1 MHICVWHE
9 VLSMNGA
16 GSFISNQV
24 WRALAR
30 ILRFTIKFWVANGGN
45 MCLPCKLD
53 RSPCLHFHFLALGNQ
68 LHFGEFHLV
77 WFMILDFLDFWI
89 LRPEALPFCTIY
101 KWYRLNHTLTS
112 FQIYLVFKL
121 IFYLDIALVGCEWN
135 RHHKSNWA
143 ALENH
148 YNIPRLERI
157 ALWPVEF
164 ADSGQIF
171 ILVVH
176 VHSTS
181 DLCKMDTEHR

>member
-77 WFMILDFLDFWI
+77 WFMIYDFLDFWI